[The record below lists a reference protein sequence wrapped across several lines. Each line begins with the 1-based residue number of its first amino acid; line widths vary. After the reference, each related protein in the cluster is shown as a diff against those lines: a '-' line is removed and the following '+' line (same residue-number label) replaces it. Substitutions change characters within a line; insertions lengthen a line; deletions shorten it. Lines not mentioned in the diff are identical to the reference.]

1 MASSPPA
8 GLTREY
14 RLNMPHMAL
23 GGLSETWLF
32 KEMGDAHW
40 ALITGGLGTPSS
52 RLTDANGA
60 RLYATFTRIQY
71 RSNVPLV
78 RFDEDDHLVLTGS
91 VSRYGASYFFSDLN
105 FAAGDKRITARLM
118 STFTKRQNEGSNVGL
133 LKGRPVISD
142 SCTVVSLD
150 EQPAFAGAFR
160 AHREANAAPH
170 LFETTYDLQPI
181 HDINGVGLLYFAAYP
196 AISDLCEGR
205 SEAGPMRWALDHSTI
220 ARDVFYSANCDLYD
234 RIVYKLHEREG
245 LTSRNTLTRASDG
258 KLMAYLVTKR
268 S

>member
-1 MASSPPA
+1 MSLDTSQ
-8 GLTREY
+8 GLIRSY

-40 ALITGGLGTPSS
+40 TLITGGLGVPSS

-78 RFDEDDHLVLTGS
+78 HFDEDDQLILTGK
-91 VSRYGASYFFSDLN
+91 VSRYGAGYFFSDLN
-105 FAAGDKRITARLM
+105 LVAGDKRITARLM

-133 LKGRPVISD
+133 LKGQPVIPSD
-142 SCTVVSLD
+142 CAIASLED
-150 EQPAFAGAFR
+150 QPKFASEFR
-160 AHREANAAPH
+160 AHREANTSAH
-170 LFETTYDLQPI
+170 LFETIYDLQPV

-205 SEAGPMRWALDHSTI
+205 YEPNPMQWALSASSI
-220 ARDVFYSANCDLYD
+220 ARDVFYLANCDLYD

-245 LTSRNTLTRASDG
+245 RTSRNTLIRASDG
-258 KLMAYLVTKR
+258 KLMAYVVTER
-268 S
+268 G